1 MSFKFNKQ
9 TTEFYVCVCVFSV
22 VVVFFVVVF
31 FLLFFFFLK
40 LLYHDQWVPVGI

>member
-9 TTEFYVCVCVFSV
+9 TTDFYVCVCVFSV
-22 VVVFFVVVF
+22 FVFFCF
-31 FLLFFFFLK
+31 AFFFFFFK